1 MKMMINF
8 VTLATLVERA
18 LAEDIPYI
26 DITSDLL
33 IPPEKEGKAIMTA
46 KENGVISGIAVA
58 EMVFNTVDKHLE
70 IKKQKK
76 DGETVS
82 PGDHI
87 LEISGKLISILKAE
101 RTALNFLQRMSGI
114 STQAKKI
121 SELVKDTHAKIVDT
135 RKTTPGMRMLE
146 KYAVLMGGCF
156 NHRFNLSDAVM
167 IKDNHIKAVGSIT
180 EAIKKAKQITPH
192 TSRIEVEVTSL
203 HQFLE
208 ATQAGADII
217 MLDNMN
223 VRTMKEIVRL
233 NKSKRILE
241 ASGNMNETNIAAVA
255 KTGIDIISVGSL
267 THSVKSLDISLN
279 IQ

>member
-1 MKMMINF
+1 MINF
-8 VTLATLVERA
+8 VTLATLVDRA

-33 IPPEKEGKAIMTA
+33 IPAEKKGKAIITA
-46 KENGVISGIAVA
+46 KENGVISGIPVA

-70 IKKQKK
+70 ITKHKK
-76 DGETVS
+76 DSDIVT
-82 PGDHI
+82 PGDTI

-121 SELVKDTHAKIVDT
+121 SDLVKDNNAKIVDT
-135 RKTTPGMRMLE
+135 RKTTPGLRMLE

-180 EAIKKAKQITPH
+180 EAIKKAKKITSH
-192 TSRIEVEVTSL
+192 TSRIEVEVSSL

-208 ATQAGADII
+208 ASEADADII

-223 VRTMKEIVRL
+223 LRTMKEIVRL
-233 NKSKRILE
+233 NKRKCILE
-241 ASGNMNETNIAAVA
+241 ASGNINENNIAAVA
-255 KTGIDIISVGSL
+255 KTGVDIISVGSL

-279 IQ
+279 IR